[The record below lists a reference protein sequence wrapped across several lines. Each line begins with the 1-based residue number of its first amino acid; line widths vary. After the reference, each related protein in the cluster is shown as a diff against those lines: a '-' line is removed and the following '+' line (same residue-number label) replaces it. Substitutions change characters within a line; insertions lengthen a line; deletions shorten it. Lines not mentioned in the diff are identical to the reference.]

1 MMNNLT
7 NTTSEAS
14 KIDSPRSAG
23 VMLVASGTDKTIISL
38 SNAIDDARE
47 WSLNDELVSHAEKLL
62 TKLES
67 SQELR
72 NEVAKLQ
79 EVMPIVNQTD
89 YYQYVLPV
97 ERLLE
102 SLENG
107 SVMNLMGGLERPL
120 QQLAHDVIARCQ
132 IECWISTLIS
142 RLKPVICAT
151 DANEHD
157 MKKLKLAIQ
166 KGQAFRATE
175 EVLNDAISFLSR
187 LEGELILSRAIV
199 SVPIVKLPIDNA
211 DPSYY
216 VEGIDIGHI
225 KETEEYPNPPA
236 DGNYIWEHSTS
247 YLSLLNAI
255 ESLKN
260 GLQMSEGTGAN
271 EKVIADAKA
280 KLLKAEKDMKLLDNK
295 DQADKTIAI
304 DTATKLARKLKKGKK
319 K

>member
-1 MMNNLT
+1 MNNLT
-7 NTTSEAS
+7 NATSEAS

-23 VMLVASGTDKTIISL
+23 VMLVAAGTDRTIMSL
-38 SNAIDDARE
+38 ADAIDNAKE
-47 WSLNDELVSHAEKLL
+47 WSLNEELVTHAEKLL
-62 TKLES
+62 AKLEL

-79 EVMPIVNQTD
+79 EAMPIVTQSD
-89 YYQYVLPV
+89 YLQFVLPV
-97 ERLLE
+97 EKLLE
-102 SLENG
+102 IAEGGN
-107 SVMNLMGGLERPL
+107 VMNSMGGLERPL
-120 QQLAHDVIARCQ
+120 QQLAHDVISRCQ
-132 IECWISTLIS
+132 IECWISTLIA

-166 KGQAFRATE
+166 KGQAYRATE
-175 EVLNDAISFLSR
+175 EVINDAMLFLSR

-199 SVPIVKLPIDNA
+199 SVPIVKLPIENA
-211 DPSYY
+211 EPGYY
-216 VEGIDIGHI
+216 VEGVDIGHI
-225 KETEEYPNPPA
+225 KETEEFPNPPA

-247 YLSLLNAI
+247 YISLLSAI

-295 DQADKTIAI
+295 DQADKAVAVE
-304 DTATKLARKLKKGKK
+304 TATKLAKKLKKGKK